1 MQKVFATEN
10 CMYNE
15 ENDTKTRFSRERERI
30 ERKNNLIQ

>member
-15 ENDTKTRFSRERERI
+15 ENDTKTRFSRERER
-30 ERKNNLIQ
+30 E